1 MSCSGDCPFFIDKFA
16 GLGHPIFL
24 IDYYTYIFL
33 FNPSNVALIRK
44 PSSTYQTS
52 NSEIL
57 RKSGKM
63 LGWGT
68 DFGYLKRNSSN
79 IRLAGEPI
87 FA

>member
-1 MSCSGDCPFFIDKFA
+1 MHFTA
-16 GLGHPIFL
+16 
-24 IDYYTYIFL
+24 YIFL
-33 FNPSNVALIRK
+33 FTTSNVAVIRK

-79 IRLAGEPI
+79 IRLAGETI